1 MNPSTTGMKP
11 KTKLNPIKEEPMC
24 IKISVFL
31 EEWAKAKGNEDER
44 RKIAENLWFDWF
56 CSTKALYGKTKKF
69 VKVIKTI
76 NKECTHADR
85 LEFSLKNNCPC
96 SGPLYDCFRIYN
108 SSEIGGDF
116 IGCLCINPGDEKPY
130 EVMDADGNSDF
141 FDNKDD
147 ATKRFVEVINA
158 FKTPEEN

>member
-76 NKECTHADR
+76 NTECTHADR
-85 LEFSLKNNCPC
+85 LEFSLKNNCPARVP
-96 SGPLYDCFRIYN
+96 SMTASASTTVV
-108 SSEIGGDF
+108 SSVETSSAASASTLGMT
-116 IGCLCINPGDEKPY
+116 NP
-130 EVMDADGNSDF
+130 
-141 FDNKDD
+141 
-147 ATKRFVEVINA
+147 TR
-158 FKTPEEN
+158 